1 MAAVGNK
8 PTRRET
14 FQVFKGLD
22 PVTKEHGLVFNSHY
36 LFEMEK
42 LAIRRQSSLRLL
54 SRSPAAAAYSSSP
67 PPTHPP
73 TTYRFSASS
82 ILRALVVQQNNSQKK
97 KKKKQEKR
105 MSGRKSLP
113 FTI

>member
-67 PPTHPP
+67 HPP
-73 TTYRFSASS
+73 TYHLPLLCLIHTSCAR
-82 ILRALVVQQNNSQKK
+82 RATK
-97 KKKKQEKR
+97 
-105 MSGRKSLP
+105 
-113 FTI
+113 